1 MDETIFFVMGKEPNK
16 PDTVDENSG
25 VRNVDTRKY
34 NEENGY
40 IDLLKQEDALGGNYE
55 VWTYRKDQFVYID
68 LLSKGIT
75 LTVSV
80 HEFDE
85 LVQNLN
91 QAMFKFSKQRE
102 IELEESC
109 DCERCVAKREGQ

>member
-1 MDETIFFVMGKEPNK
+1 MGKEPNK
-16 PDTVDENSG
+16 PDAVDENSG

-91 QAMFKFSKQRE
+91 QAMFKCSKQRE

-109 DCERCVAKREGQ
+109 DCERCVTKREGQ